1 MKFGYFKGHN
11 SRTSHAKHAKFK
23 LDLYLVV
30 PNNIS
35 KFQIIPFML
44 SKVIEQKPFMG
55 PTDVHTRVTLN
66 APDRGGIK
74 IPVFGLTKATK
85 KKSTCV

>member
-11 SRTSHAKHAKFK
+11 SRTPQAKHAKFK
-23 LDLYLVV
+23 PDLYLVV

-44 SKVIEQKPFMG
+44 SKVIEQKLFLG
-55 PTDVHTRVTLN
+55 RTDVRTDVGMDVRKRVTLN
-66 APDRGGIK
+66 APDRPAAG
-74 IPVFGLTKATK
+74 A
-85 KKSTCV
+85 